1 MTVTQVPLSGVAAL
15 LIGLAAL
22 AVVALNGLWRFAQHG
37 MVMAHEGGHAAGF
50 AMALQKNRGI
60 ALNPN
65 ASGSTSPPLSIGWL
79 GYFFAAILGYLGP
92 SLFGLAA
99 AKMIETGHIVQVLW
113 IALFLLALLL
123 LTVTTRFGILT
134 VIVAGALV
142 FLVVRYT
149 PREVQIVAAYAI
161 SWFLLLSAV
170 RGIFEDGFRS
180 DGDAGIL
187 QGHTFVPRFL
197 WFLFWL
203 AGTLTAV
210 AIGAKWMIFR
220 T

>member
-1 MTVTQVPLSGVAAL
+1 VSVTQVPLSGAAAI

-22 AVVALNGLWRFAQHG
+22 AVVMLNGLWRFFQHG
-37 MVMAHEGGHAAGF
+37 MVMAHEGAHAAGM
-50 AMALQKNRGI
+50 AMTFQKVGGI
-60 ALNPN
+60 RFKADATGGTRPA
-65 ASGSTSPPLSIGWL
+65 ASMGPLSNLFVGV
-79 GYFFAAILGYLGP
+79 LGYLGP

-123 LTVTTRFGILT
+123 LAVTTRFSVLA
-134 VIVAGALV
+134 VAAAAVLV

-149 PREVQIVAAYAI
+149 PAGVQIVAAYAI
-161 SWFLLLSAV
+161 AWFLLLSGV
-170 RGIFEDGFRS
+170 RGLLEDGLKA
-180 DGDAGIL
+180 GDAGIL
-187 QGHTFVPRFL
+187 RSQTLIPRFI

-203 AGTLTAV
+203 VGTITAI
-210 AIGAKWMIFR
+210 AIGGKWLILR